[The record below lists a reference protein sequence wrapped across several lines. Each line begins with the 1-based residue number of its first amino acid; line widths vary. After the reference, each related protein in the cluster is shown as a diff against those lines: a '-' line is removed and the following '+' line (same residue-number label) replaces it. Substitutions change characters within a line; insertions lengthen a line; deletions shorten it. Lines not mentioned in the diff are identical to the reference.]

1 MSRIMKKIL
10 LFLIIGGALVTAS
23 CTKRYDVVEPNQS
36 LFHTVATTDWAVTA
50 DGKSD
55 SVSIPA
61 KQIGNYFNDSGAVLV
76 YFSFFQGSYE
86 QIPEVYN
93 NVSYSYYNDAGNLV
107 LYSQNAAGTAPYL
120 PTQDINVKL
129 VLVAAN

>member
-1 MSRIMKKIL
+1 MKKIL
-10 LFLIIGGALVTAS
+10 FLLVIGGALFTAS
-23 CTKRYDVVEPNQS
+23 CTKRYDVVQPNQ
-36 LFHTVATTDWAVTA
+36 HYTTTVKPSDWTVTS

-55 SVSIPA
+55 SVSLPA
-61 KQIGNYFNDSGAVLV
+61 KQIGNYFNQQGAVLV
-76 YFSFFQGSYE
+76 YFSFFEGVYE

-107 LYSQNAAGTAPYL
+107 LYSQDAGGTTPYL
-120 PTQDINVKL
+120 PTQDITVKL

>member
-1 MSRIMKKIL
+1 MKKIL
-10 LFLIIGGALVTAS
+10 FLLVIGGALFTAS

-36 LFHTVATTDWAVTA
+36 LTATVKTTDWSITA
-50 DGKSD
+50 DGKAD
-55 SVSIPA
+55 SVSLPA

-76 YFSFFQGSYE
+76 YFSFFDGVYE

-93 NVSYSYYNDAGNLV
+93 NVSYSYYNDAGTLV

-120 PTQDINVKL
+120 PTQDINIKL

>member
-1 MSRIMKKIL
+1 MKKIL
-10 LFLIIGGALVTAS
+10 FLLVISGALFTAS
-23 CTKRYDVVEPNQS
+23 CTKRYDVVQPNQHYTAVVKPS
-36 LFHTVATTDWAVTA
+36 DWSVTA

-55 SVSIPA
+55 SVSLPA
-61 KQIGNYFNDSGAVLV
+61 KQIGNYFNQQGAVLV
-76 YFSFFQGSYE
+76 YFSFFEGVYE

-107 LYSQNAAGTAPYL
+107 LYSQDASGTTPYL
-120 PTQDINVKL
+120 PTQDITVKL

>member
-1 MSRIMKKIL
+1 MKKIL
-10 LFLIIGGALVTAS
+10 FLLVIGGALFTAS
-23 CTKRYDVVEPNQS
+23 CTKRYDVVQPNQHYTAVVKPS
-36 LFHTVATTDWAVTA
+36 DWSVTA

-55 SVSIPA
+55 SVSLPA
-61 KQIGNYFNDSGAVLV
+61 KQIGNYFNQQGAVLV
-76 YFSFFQGSYE
+76 YFSFFEGVYE

-107 LYSQNAAGTAPYL
+107 LYSQDAGGTTPYL
-120 PTQDINVKL
+120 PTQDITVKL

>member
-1 MSRIMKKIL
+1 MKKIL
-10 LFLIIGGALVTAS
+10 FLLVIGGALFTAS
-23 CTKRYDVVEPNQS
+23 CTKRYDVVQPNQ
-36 LFHTVATTDWAVTA
+36 HYTATVKPSDWTVTS

-55 SVSIPA
+55 SVSLPA
-61 KQIGNYFNDSGAVLV
+61 KQIGNYFNQNGAVLV
-76 YFSFFQGSYE
+76 YFTYDGGSTFE

-107 LYSQNAAGTAPYL
+107 LYSQNAGGTTPYL
-120 PTQDINVKL
+120 PTQDITVKL

>member
-1 MSRIMKKIL
+1 MKKIL
-10 LFLIIGGALVTAS
+10 FLLVIGGALFTAS
-23 CTKRYDVVEPNQS
+23 CTKRYDVVQPNQV
-36 LFHTVATTDWAVTA
+36 LNHTVLSTDWSVTTDGRA
-50 DGKSD
+50 D

-61 KQIGNYFNDSGAVLV
+61 RQIGNYFNESGATLV
-76 YFSFFQGSYE
+76 YFSFFSGVYE